1 MNITSQ
7 VKKKIEEFPE
17 GYVFTSSDFD
27 LELQYQTAIGK
38 ALNRLVKSGEIEK
51 LAKGRFYKP
60 QKTQFGILMPSV
72 YQTVK
77 DYIEYEGKLIGY
89 ITGYTT
95 YNALG
100 LSTQISSYI
109 QIGTNKYRR
118 SIKRKKYTISFI
130 VQPNII
136 TKNNIAL
143 LQILDAI
150 RFIKEIPATTP
161 DDACIR
167 LKEIIRKLN
176 NEQKSLLVKCA
187 LKYTNNV
194 RALCGAIL
202 EDIDCNND
210 LLDPIRKSLNG
221 VSEYKLPIS
230 NSVLPTK
237 QNWRIYELSRK

>member
-130 VQPNII
+130 VH
-136 TKNNIAL
+136 
-143 LQILDAI
+143 
-150 RFIKEIPATTP
+150 
-161 DDACIR
+161 
-167 LKEIIRKLN
+167 
-176 NEQKSLLVKCA
+176 V
-187 LKYTNNV
+187 
-194 RALCGAIL
+194 
-202 EDIDCNND
+202 
-210 LLDPIRKSLNG
+210 
-221 VSEYKLPIS
+221 
-230 NSVLPTK
+230 
-237 QNWRIYELSRK
+237 